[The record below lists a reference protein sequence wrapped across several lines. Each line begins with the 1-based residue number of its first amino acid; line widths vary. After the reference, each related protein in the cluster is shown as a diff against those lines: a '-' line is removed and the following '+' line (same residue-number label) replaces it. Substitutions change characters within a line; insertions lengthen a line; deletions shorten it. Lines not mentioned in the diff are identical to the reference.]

1 MKTIFSDNRGTRFFP
16 IKNNSFVAKECTVSI
31 NKINVF
37 CGIHSEVFEKLVTC
51 VSGRVLDITV
61 NLNKGEPN
69 YLIPVYTELTPLN
82 NNQVHVKS
90 NHGHG
95 FLSLEENSVIVYH
108 FSDIYDQ
115 SKTVFINYK
124 DPSLNISLPVND
136 YEIIISEKDAS
147 SKFVIEEQIITSPE
161 FLVFG
166 GNGFI
171 GSIIIDELTRLNKSF
186 YKSNARLEDVGKIEN
201 ELNTIR
207 PKYVINSAGITGVP
221 NISWCETNKERT
233 IETNV
238 TYQLSL
244 AKLCNER
251 NIHLTVISSG
261 VIFKNDKYYSEE
273 EEGNYNGNF
282 YGLCRIYL
290 ENLMKQYKN
299 VLHVRINYPISSNVS
314 SKNLITKLLGFKKI
328 ENNTITI
335 TYLDELIPVLIDM
348 IQDETNN
355 KGVCNLVNKGDISLI
370 DILQI
375 YTTYKEHSYEIT
387 NSQSN
392 NKSSSL
398 LSIGKLTKYNVSD
411 IKHAVDDCIKKYIS
425 KSCD

>member
-1 MKTIFSDNRGTRFFP
+1 MKSIFSDNRGTRFFP
-16 IKNNSFVAKECTVSI
+16 IKSNSFDAKECTVSI
-31 NKINVF
+31 NRKNVF
-37 CGIHSEVFEKLVTC
+37 CGIHSETFEKLVTC

-61 NLNKGEPN
+61 NLNKGEPD
-69 YLIPVYTELTPLN
+69 YLIPIYTELTPLTI
-82 NNQVHVKS
+82 NQLHVKS

-108 FSDIYDQ
+108 FSGVYDQ
-115 SKTVFINYK
+115 SKTVFVNYK
-124 DPSLNISLPVND
+124 DPSLNISLPVSD
-136 YEIIISEKDAS
+136 DLIIVSEKDAN
-147 SKFVIEEQIITSPE
+147 SKFIVVQEPTPE
-161 FLVFG
+161 FLIFG

-171 GSIIIDELTRLNKSF
+171 GSIIVDELTRLNKTF
-186 YKSNARLEDVGKIEN
+186 CKSSARLEDVGKIEN
-201 ELNTIR
+201 ELNIIR

-221 NISWCETNKERT
+221 NISWCETNREKT

-273 EEGNYNGNF
+273 EEGNYTGNF

-299 VLHVRINYPISSNVS
+299 VLHVRINYPISSNAS
-314 SKNLITKLLGFKKI
+314 NKNLITKLLGFKNI

-348 IQDETNN
+348 IQDDTNN

-370 DILQI
+370 DILQT
-375 YTTYKEHSYEIT
+375 YTSYKKHSYEIT
-387 NSQSN
+387 PIQSN

-398 LSIGKLTKYNVSD
+398 LSIGKIAKYNVSD
-411 IKHAVDDCIKKYIS
+411 IKHAVDDCIQKYIS
-425 KSCD
+425 KNG

>member
-1 MKTIFSDNRGTRFFP
+1 MPNVFSDYRGTRFFP
-16 IKNNSFVAKECTVSI
+16 IKNNNFIAKECTVSI
-31 NKINVF
+31 NRKNVF
-37 CGIHSEVFEKLVTC
+37 CGLHSEVFEKLVTC
-51 VSGRVLDITV
+51 VYGRVLDITV
-61 NLNKGEPN
+61 NLNKGESD
-69 YLIPVYTELTPLN
+69 YLTPVYTELTPSTI
-82 NNQVHVKS
+82 NQVYVKR

-108 FSDIYDQ
+108 FSGIYDQ
-115 SKTVFINYK
+115 SKTIFVNYK
-124 DPSLNISLPVND
+124 DPSLNISLPVSND
-136 YEIIISEKDAS
+136 EIIISEKDAN
-147 SKFVIEEQIITSPE
+147 SKYVVEEQKTLTPE
-161 FLVFG
+161 FLIFG

-171 GSIIIDELTRLNKSF
+171 GSIIVDELTRLNKSF
-186 YKSNARLEDVGKIEN
+186 YKSNARLEDVGKIEH
-201 ELNTIR
+201 ELNTIC

-221 NISWCETNKERT
+221 NISWCETNREKT

-273 EEGNYNGNF
+273 EEGNYTGNF

-299 VLHVRINYPISSNVS
+299 VLHVRINYPISSNAS
-314 SKNLITKLLGFKKI
+314 GKNLITKLLGFKKI
-328 ENNTITI
+328 ENNIITI
-335 TYLDELIPVLIDM
+335 TYLDELIPLLINM
-348 IQDETNN
+348 IQDDTNN
-355 KGVCNLVNKGDISLI
+355 KGVCNLVNKGDISLL

-375 YTTYKEHSYEIT
+375 YTRYNEHSYEIT
-387 NSQSN
+387 GTQSN

-398 LSIGKLTKYNVSD
+398 LSIGKLAKYNVSD
-411 IKHAVDDCIKKYIS
+411 IKHAVDDCIQKYIS
-425 KSCD
+425 KNC

>member
-1 MKTIFSDNRGTRFFP
+1 MKNIFSDNRGTRFFP
-16 IKNNSFVAKECTVSI
+16 IKNNSFDAKECTVSI
-31 NKINVF
+31 NKKNVF
-37 CGIHSEVFEKLVTC
+37 CGLHSEVFEKLVTC
-51 VSGRVLDITV
+51 VSGRILDITV
-61 NLNKGEPN
+61 NLNKGEPD
-69 YLIPVYTELTPLN
+69 YLIPVYTELTPTTI
-82 NNQVHVKS
+82 NQVHVKS

-108 FSDIYDQ
+108 FSGIYDQ

-124 DPSLNISLPVND
+124 DPSINISLPISND
-136 YEIIISEKDAS
+136 EIIISEKDAS
-147 SKFVIEEQIITSPE
+147 SKFVVQEECAVSQPE
-161 FLVFG
+161 FLIFG

-171 GSIIIDELTRLNKSF
+171 GSIIVDELTRMNKTF
-186 YKSNARLEDVGKIEN
+186 HKSNARLEDVGKIEN

-221 NISWCETNKERT
+221 NISWCETNREKT

-273 EEGNYNGNF
+273 EEGNYTGNF
-282 YGLCRIYL
+282 YGLCRVYL

-299 VLHVRINYPISSNVS
+299 VLHVRINYPISNNAS

-328 ENNTITI
+328 ENNTLTI
-335 TYLDELIPVLIDM
+335 TYLDELIPVLINM
-348 IQDETNN
+348 IQDDTIN
-355 KGVCNLVNKGDISLI
+355 KGVCNLVNKGDISLV

-375 YTTYKEHSYEIT
+375 YSRYKEHSYEIANT
-387 NSQSN
+387 QTN

-398 LSIGKLTKYNVSD
+398 LSIGKLAKYNVSD
-411 IKHAVDDCIKKYIS
+411 IKYAVDDCIQKYIS
-425 KSCD
+425 KSC